1 MPIRYNIDSQRGML
15 FIVMDGETTQPER
28 LSTLRAW
35 INDPE
40 FRPGLQ
46 TLADFSEATNV
57 PTLSELSEIVELIRS
72 FAEAIGQKKVALVTA
87 RDLTFGVARQ
97 FIALAPGDF
106 LTVRIFK
113 DRDLALAWLAE
124 APG

>member
-28 LSTLRAW
+28 LSTLHAW

-57 PTLSELSEIVELIRS
+57 PTLSELSEIVGLIRS
-72 FAEAIGQKKVALVTA
+72 YAEAIGQKKVALVAA

-124 APG
+124 GPG